1 MPPHVKEHSHRNT
14 VTWTYLISPRECRL
28 VITTF
33 PSDVPRVLLIRLCY
47 ELEPYIY
54 THIYIHI
61 GSPWNMTSDMFSNVK
76 RCSWNYWS
84 TLFCYINKAPRRL
97 GRDMSRGKD
106 NTITNVDGTSLTQNS
121 RLRSTNVSG
130 LRQAHRVP
138 GSTEIPGVTSIVV
151 YVKGWRNTDV
161 EETVISLRKSS
172 HDLS

>member
-1 MPPHVKEHSHRNT
+1 
-14 VTWTYLISPRECRL
+14 
-28 VITTF
+28 
-33 PSDVPRVLLIRLCY
+33 
-47 ELEPYIY
+47 
-54 THIYIHI
+54 
-61 GSPWNMTSDMFSNVK
+61 
-76 RCSWNYWS
+76 
-84 TLFCYINKAPRRL
+84 
-97 GRDMSRGKD
+97 MSRGKD